1 MGKVSR
7 VKNRIRPVIYLGA
20 VVLLLCV
27 IVLAFFAVKKYHR
40 SVQARANGTV
50 PESILATAA
59 GTVEVSDPELEPVSA
74 NKANISPEIKKK
86 LEEAEETE
94 IKTEDKSTTVS
105 VDLIVF
111 AGQSNMAGWG
121 GDVSKAPALTE
132 GAGGEFRSVSDPS
145 KLYTITEPF
154 GFYENTPTMN
164 DMFIKRGTLVTA
176 FVNAYYEETGV
187 PVVAVSASKG
197 GTPSTYWA
205 TEAVG
210 EDVKTRF
217 LNAKTWL
224 KENGYEV
231 RNQFLVFLQ
240 GENDVI
246 ENVSTEQY
254 LSDINVFSN
263 KMFYCGIDKFLM
275 IRIGATNTDP
285 DAYKRILDVQTEL
298 CRTDPRFVL
307 VSTLFSNFGADHM
320 TDTYHYDQD
329 ALNAV
334 GTDAGKNAAYFAI
347 NRQDPQIMD
356 YRTGELFEPIVYEG
370 L

>member
-1 MGKVSR
+1 M
-7 VKNRIRPVIYLGA
+7 I
-20 VVLLLCV
+20 LLLICLV
-27 IVLAFFAVKKYHR
+27 CAGGIFAKRFYRAYK
-40 SVQARANGTV
+40 ARRNGTV
-50 PESILATAA
+50 PGSILATAS
-59 GTVEVSDPELEPVSA
+59 GTVTVSDPEMEPVSDNEA
-74 NKANISPEIKKK
+74 EIDPEIRKK
-86 LEEAEETE
+86 LEKAEETE
-94 IKTEDKSTTVS
+94 IKDEEKSGPVK

-111 AGQSNMAGWG
+111 AGQSNMSGWG
-121 GDVSKAPALTE
+121 GDASQAPALTE

-154 GFYENTPTMN
+154 GFYENTPVMN
-164 DMFIKRGTLVTA
+164 DVFMKRGTLVTA
-176 FVNAYYEETGV
+176 FINAYYEKTGV

-205 TEAVG
+205 TDAVG
-210 EDVKTRF
+210 EDVKTRY

-246 ENVSTEQY
+246 EGISTEQY
-254 LSDINVFSN
+254 LADINVFSS

-285 DAYKRILDVQTEL
+285 DAYSRILDVQTEL

-307 VSTLFSNFGADHM
+307 VSTMFSALGDHM
-320 TDTYHYDQD
+320 IDTYHYDQE

-334 GTDAGKNAAYFAI
+334 GTDAGINSAYFAET
-347 NRQDPQIMD
+347 RLDPSITD
-356 YRTGELFEPIVYEG
+356 YRTGQIFEPVNYEG
-370 L
+370 Q